1 MAFIRRGKIRQKPT
15 LGYRVVVVVG
25 DDSETNEVQTVD
37 VTLPSVEGQP
47 VPNVNEM
54 TLPLKVVK
62 ENGNK
67 RFVYADL
74 DFNEDAVNFSYQL
87 TAVMKNADNQP
98 VGDPFIK
105 TVEVEDDG
113 DSRLRSVSIRQLDD
127 VNFRLKAVIV
137 GDDNNEVG
145 SLDISF
151 IDFTGPEPIPT
162 ELSLSNPKVSGGK
175 KVFKENTLTFDDPA
189 AAADEF
195 YLMIVDLKDAEGN
208 SLGSTEYSVV
218 VEGLDV

>member
-15 LGYRVVVVVG
+15 AGYRVVVVVG

-54 TLPLKVVK
+54 TLPLKVIK

-74 DFNEDAVNFSYQL
+74 DFSEDAVNFSYQL

-98 VGDPFIK
+98 VGEPFTE

-127 VNFRLKAVIV
+127 VNFRLKVVII
-137 GDDNNEVG
+137 GDDNNEVN
-145 SLDISF
+145 SVDLLF
-151 IDFTGPEPIPT
+151 VDFTGPEPIPT
-162 ELSLSNPKVSGGK
+162 ELTLNNPNVSGGK
-175 KVFKENTLTFDDPA
+175 KVFKDSTLTFDDPS
-189 AAADEF
+189 AAADEV
-195 YLMIVDLKDAEGN
+195 YSLVVDLKDSEGD